1 MINVCKFLV
10 FIFLLST
17 CISSAAFSFEGP
29 LQINNLYPIFLHADQ
44 PYLEKADIENSMSC
58 GLSHSSTYTVEK
70 SPEWVINI
78 DMEITEINFRYKRIL
93 KKLIEF
99 NMDIPVL
106 IFSRGVMDGVLEDYH
121 DAFNF
126 DDYGRSKR
134 PHNDFLYEIR
144 RDGKLIIEGK
154 SGTRLGDIRL
164 GVKKPL
170 MSSDDY
176 QLSVRGDI
184 EIPVSNAKEGYSNG
198 NIDTGVSLLYD
209 KSISESTMTYWNF
222 GVVFPGDVRGH
233 ETVDLKN
240 FVYGGLAVEKML
252 WENLSLL
259 IQLQGQSDIY
269 PDTGIAAVDGRAYLI
284 AFGGRYYRGG
294 KSFEL
299 SLTEDLNT
307 TGAPDFIL
315 NFTYKLIL

>member
-10 FIFLLST
+10 FIILLST
-17 CISSAAFSFEGP
+17 CLSSAAFSFEGP

-44 PYLEKADIENSMSC
+44 QYLEKADIENSMSYS
-58 GLSHSSTYTVEK
+58 LSHSSTYTVEE
-70 SPEWVINI
+70 SREWVINL
-78 DMEITEINFRYKRIL
+78 DMEITELNFRYKRIIKNL
-93 KKLIEF
+93 FEF
-99 NMDIPVL
+99 DMDIPVL
-106 IFSRGVMDGVLEDYH
+106 IFSKGFMDRFLEDYH
-121 DAFNF
+121 DTFNF
-126 DDYGRSKR
+126 PDYGRKNR
-134 PHNDFLYEIR
+134 PHNEFLYEVR
-144 RDGKLIIEGK
+144 RDGNLIIKGK
-154 SGTRLGDIRL
+154 SGTRFGDIRL

-176 QLSVRGDI
+176 KLSVRGDI

-198 NIDTGVSLLYD
+198 NIDMGISLLYD
-209 KSISESTMTYWNF
+209 KSISESTMTYWNL
-222 GVVFPGDVRGH
+222 GEVFPGNVRGH

-269 PDTGIAAVDGRAYLI
+269 PNTGIAAVDGRAYLI

>member
-1 MINVCKFLV
+1 M
-10 FIFLLST
+10 ST
-17 CISSAAFSFEGP
+17 CFSSAAFSFEGP

-44 PYLEKADIENSMSC
+44 PYLEKADIENSMSYS
-58 GLSHSSTYTVEK
+58 LSHSSTYTVEE
-70 SPEWVINI
+70 SREWIVNL
-78 DMEITEINFRYKRIL
+78 DMEITELNFRYKRIIKNL
-93 KKLIEF
+93 FEF
-99 NMDIPVL
+99 DMDIPVL
-106 IFSRGVMDGVLEDYH
+106 IFSKGFMDGFLEDYH

-126 DDYGRSKR
+126 PDYGRSKR
-134 PHNDFLYEIR
+134 PDNDFLYEIR

-154 SGTRLGDIRL
+154 SGAKLGDIRL

-184 EIPVSNAKEGYSNG
+184 EIPVSNAREGYSNG
-198 NIDTGVSLLYD
+198 NIDTGISLLYD
-209 KSISESTMTYWNF
+209 KSISESTVTYWNL
-222 GVVFPGDVRGH
+222 GAVFPGDVRGH

-252 WENLSLL
+252 WEKLSFL

-269 PDTGIAAVDGRAYLI
+269 PDTGIKAVDGRAYLI
-284 AFGGRYYRGG
+284 AIGGRYYGGG

-315 NFTYKLIL
+315 NLTYKLIL